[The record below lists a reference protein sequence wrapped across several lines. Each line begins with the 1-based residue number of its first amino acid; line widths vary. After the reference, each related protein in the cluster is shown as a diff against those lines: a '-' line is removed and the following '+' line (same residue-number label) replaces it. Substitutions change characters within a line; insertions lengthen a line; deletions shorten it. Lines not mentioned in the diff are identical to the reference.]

1 MTTIERNLFG
11 VETPHACDEPK
22 GISYGED
29 IEKKMKNFSKPLDTK
44 HSMCY
49 TIIVK
54 GIEKGEIKNG
64 QFVIGNPLDRK
75 NIKKHKKGI
84 DRLEKI

>member
-54 GIEKGEIKNG
+54 GIEKGETNED
-64 QFVIGNPLDRK
+64 NPLLE
-75 NIKKHKKGI
+75 IPLTEKHKKT
-84 DRLEKI
+84 